1 MIKVVI
7 ELSSKVD
14 QPLSEQI
21 TEALDRLGV
30 QSVLRITSAHKTPQR
45 YKAIKEHE
53 GNDIYSSLISI
64 QQRVKQYLSM
74 ADEPLEKDGREAGRA

>member
-7 ELSSKVD
+7 ELSSKAD

-21 TEALDRLGV
+21 VEALNRLGV
-30 QSVLRITSAHKTPQR
+30 QSVLKITSAQKDSPQR
-45 YKAIKEHE
+45 YEASKEQAQE
-53 GNDIYSSLISI
+53 SDEFTGNDIYSSLISI

-74 ADEPLEKDGREAGRA
+74 ADEA